1 MVDTRIGPLGHH
13 AASPARE
20 AHGSEIA
27 FALIHHP
34 PIMGN
39 PVQGQATK
47 KKIVT
52 PNSAQVSHHALK
64 GFSILVVRFFRSKHR
79 CLVSGQPPAPRQLIN
94 DLIISTTKIEFF
106 HSK

>member
-39 PVQGQATK
+39 PVQEQVTK

-52 PNSAQVSHHALK
+52 PNRAQVSHHALK

-79 CLVSGQPPAPRQLIN
+79 CLVSGQPPAPRQLTN
-94 DLIISTTKIEFF
+94 ELIISTTKIEFF